1 MANSASLDKP
11 SGEFITFIN
20 SERLLHR
27 DEVVMSID
35 RVVTLACVLAAGVAG
50 FLLGDY
56 RGQIEMQDLQLQA
69 AVLRAQ
75 QGRQAYEKLV
85 EAQDALAAARA
96 ASVDLRADAERV
108 RIAYENRLRR
118 AKANAGRTD
127 ASAPSGCPQLLL
139 RCTDLLA
146 RGGSLA
152 QDFAAKHDATVDL
165 LR

>member
-1 MANSASLDKP
+1 MTA
-11 SGEFITFIN
+11 
-20 SERLLHR
+20 
-27 DEVVMSID
+27 D
-35 RVVTLACVLAAGVAG
+35 RAVTLACVLAAGIAG

-56 RGQIEMQDLQLQA
+56 RGQIEIQDLQLQA
-69 AVLRAQ
+69 AIARAL

-85 EAQDALAAARA
+85 EAQDALDAARRD
-96 ASVDLRADAERV
+96 SVDLRADAERV
-108 RIAYENRLRR
+108 RIAYEDRLRR

-152 QDFAAKHDATVDL
+152 QEFAGKHDAVVEL
-165 LR
+165 VK

>member
-1 MANSASLDKP
+1 MNWRQILFGVAIL
-11 SGEFITFIN
+11 G
-20 SERLLHR
+20 
-27 DEVVMSID
+27 
-35 RVVTLACVLAAGVAG
+35 AGVVG
-50 FLLGDY
+50 FLIGDY

-69 AVLRAQ
+69 AVLRAE
-75 QGRQAYEKLV
+75 QGREAYEKLV
-85 EAQDALAAARA
+85 AAQNALAAARA

-108 RIAYENRLRR
+108 RRAYESRLRR
-118 AKANAGRTD
+118 AEAAVGRTD
-127 ASAPSGCPQLLL
+127 ASAAPGCAQLLV

>member
-1 MANSASLDKP
+1 
-11 SGEFITFIN
+11 
-20 SERLLHR
+20 
-27 DEVVMSID
+27 MSID

-108 RIAYENRLRR
+108 RIAYEDRLRR
-118 AKANAGRTD
+118 AEATSSRTD
-127 ASAPSGCPQLLL
+127 TSAPSGCPQLLL

>member
-35 RVVTLACVLAAGVAG
+35 RAVTLACVLAAGIAG
-50 FLLGDY
+50 FLLGNY

-69 AVLRAQ
+69 AVLRAE
-75 QGRQAYEKLV
+75 QGREAYEKLV
-85 EAQDALAAARA
+85 AAQDALAAARRD
-96 ASVDLRADAERV
+96 SVDLRADAERV
-108 RIAYENRLRR
+108 RRAYEDRLRR
-118 AKANAGRTD
+118 VEATARRD
-127 ASAPSGCPQLLL
+127 ESSASAGCTQLLV

>member
-35 RVVTLACVLAAGVAG
+35 RVVTLACVLAAGIAG

-56 RGQIEMQDLQLQA
+56 RGKLALQELQLQA

-108 RIAYENRLRR
+108 RRAYESRLRR
-118 AKANAGRTD
+118 AEAAVGRTD
-127 ASAPSGCPQLLL
+127 ASAAPGCTQLLV

-146 RGGSLA
+146 RGGILA
-152 QDFAAKHDATVDL
+152 QDFAAKHDAVVEL
-165 LR
+165 VK